1 MERSSERALYTA
13 RTNSRLPVIPPTSPP
28 PHLFDLQ
35 LKMPPPPSTVVSPT
49 PQLSPH
55 LTQVSIS
62 SLGPAIQLLVH
73 KTTYAP
79 MIYTALLLRFLMW
92 ADR

>member
-1 MERSSERALYTA
+1 MKGLCTQQEPTPDCQLY
-13 RTNSRLPVIPPTSPP
+13 PHTSPP

-35 LKMPPPPSTVVSPT
+35 LKMPPPSTAVSPT

-62 SLGPAIQLLVH
+62 SPSPSYWAPQSNYWFIKPPMHLFYYR
-73 KTTYAP
+73 KTYAL
-79 MIYTALLLRFLMW
+79 ICN
-92 ADR
+92 